1 MPEIYNRT
9 ENIGMLSFLD
19 SEMKTAIKNFTKSGK
34 TIEENEVVLM
44 INDIMCKQ
52 NTDAP
57 NSNGD
62 NSAYKIVILSSIL
75 IALITELSF

>member
-52 NTDAP
+52 NTGLFI
-57 NSNGD
+57 NSM
-62 NSAYKIVILSSIL
+62 
-75 IALITELSF
+75 